1 MFSSMALWQLVLLGA
16 LGGVVIAIFILWR
29 GPGGGAISEAGQN
42 AEIRIDKIP
51 IKGGIG
57 AALLIIVLL
66 TGVLLD
72 LPALRW
78 LALPGVLGGVVFGG
92 VLILWR
98 RYHRG

>member
-1 MFSSMALWQLVLLGA
+1 MFSSMALWQLALLGV
-16 LGGVVIAIFILWR
+16 LEGVVMTILMIWR
-29 GPGGGAISEAGQN
+29 GPRGRVISEGAKN

-57 AALLIIVLL
+57 AAVLIIVLL

-78 LALPGVLGGVVFGG
+78 LALPGQ
-92 VLILWR
+92 
-98 RYHRG
+98 